1 MMILII
7 NADNVQTV
15 SVTSPLM
22 IATPA
27 KKNTT
32 SKTKNVKNALQ
43 AAMNAQTAKP
53 APNAPHI
60 SFLNKENAHV
70 KAVTIYQINNV

>member
-1 MMILII
+1 VFVKEVISMMILTI

-32 SKTKNVKNALQ
+32 SKTKNVKNAL
-43 AAMNAQTAKP
+43 
-53 APNAPHI
+53 
-60 SFLNKENAHV
+60 
-70 KAVTIYQINNV
+70 